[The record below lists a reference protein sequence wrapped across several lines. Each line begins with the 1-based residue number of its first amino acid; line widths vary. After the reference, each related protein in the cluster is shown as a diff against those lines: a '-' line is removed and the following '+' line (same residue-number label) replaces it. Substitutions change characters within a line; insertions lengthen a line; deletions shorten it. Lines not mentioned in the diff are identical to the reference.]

1 LNTKRKRPEPSR
13 FIILI
18 PHRDGGLA
26 LEEYRRELFA
36 SGLSGAFS
44 FPAAAP
50 LALVSLPFDG
60 EELKA
65 LAAGM
70 RELSKRNGGDG
81 KFRSAGAG
89 TVASPAGDFKFFGPL
104 LEPWDPD
111 LPSLGGGKVLYRFPA
126 LCLCAALLGPA
137 DEPAPAVPGLSFG
150 AAMTANLTI
159 APLDQG
165 EEGYS
170 FAWKTGRPL
179 WLPARGKPKNQEEP
193 WKPVTKRKAASSG
206 SS

>member
-18 PHRDGGLA
+18 PHRDGGRM

-36 SGLSGAFS
+36 SGLGGAFS

-50 LALVSLPFDG
+50 LALVSRPFSG

-70 RELSKRNGGDG
+70 RELSLRKGGDG

-89 TVASPAGDFKFFGPL
+89 TTASPAGGFRFFGPL
-104 LEPWDPD
+104 LEPWDPG

-137 DEPAPAVPGLSFG
+137 DEPAPAAPDLSFR
-150 AAMTANLTI
+150 AAMTANLAI

-165 EEGYS
+165 EAGYS

-179 WLPARGKPKNQEEP
+179 WLPAYRKPKNPGQL
-193 WKPVTKRKAASSG
+193 WKPATE
-206 SS
+206 